1 MEFTAVD
8 SSGRELGI
16 IQNIKQ
22 ADIEIGDTNTF
33 ELVFLRDEWLSSDEL
48 PTIDYFCCYGQEIGG
63 RIKKIKVLTEK
74 GQVKASGYTWR
85 GNLAKKIIEP
95 PEGEAYLVVSGD
107 ANEILS
113 SLIDGEFDGL
123 IVASGENSG
132 FTIKSYQFNRYCTIL
147 DGISSMLASVRAKLQ
162 IQYVPSKEAGGVMEK
177 GYVEISAVPIN
188 DYSDK
193 VEFTNEGRIH
203 MTATDDRTGVNHL
216 ICLGKGELTERTVI
230 HLYVDQNGTVGQ
242 TQYYTGIDE
251 ITETYDYSSVES
263 EEELL
268 ESGTKKLNEL
278 KNTRSIEISPDDI
291 EVDIGDIVGGKEEI
305 TGIEMKTSIIRIIYK
320 INNNGT
326 LTKQYK
332 VGD

>member
-8 SSGRELGI
+8 SSGRELGK

-48 PTIDYFCCYGQEIGG
+48 PTMDYFCCFGQEIGG
-63 RIKKIKVLTEK
+63 KIKKIKVLTEK
-74 GQVKASGYTWR
+74 GQVKVSGYTWR

-95 PEGEAYLVVSGD
+95 PEGEAYLIVSGE

-113 SLIDGEFDGL
+113 SIVDEEFSGL
-123 IVASGENSG
+123 IVASKEVSE
-132 FTIKSYQFNRYCTIL
+132 FTVASYQFYRYCTML
-147 DGISSMLASVRAKLQ
+147 DGISSMLASVGAKLK
-162 IQYVPSKEAGGVMEK
+162 IQYIPSKEFGGVVEK

-188 DYSDK
+188 DYSGK
-193 VEFTNEGRIH
+193 VEFSNEGRIH
-203 MTATDDRTGVNHL
+203 MTATDDRTGTNHL

-230 HLYVDQNGTVGQ
+230 HLYVDENGNVGSD
-242 TQYYTGIDE
+242 QYYTGIDE

-263 EEELL
+263 EEELT
-268 ESGTKKLNEL
+268 ESGIKKLNEI

-291 EVDIGDIVGGKEEI
+291 EVEIGDIVGGKEDI
-305 TGIEMKTSIIRIIYK
+305 TGIEMQTSIIRIIYK
-320 INNNGT
+320 INTNGT
-326 LTKQYK
+326 LIKQYK